1 MSNRRSRRVRSERG
15 IALVSVLIIALLFM
29 VFLQLLLAESS
40 EAYRSAQRFRARTV
54 ARIMA
59 DNGAELAAAGMV
71 AIAGQEVK
79 GETDEG
85 TMSGTYRRS
94 KSEAGDRFE
103 IVAHGASSGV
113 ASAEARIRV
122 EGYIDGDVVFIRHV
136 SVRN

>member
-1 MSNRRSRRVRSERG
+1 LRRARNERG
-15 IALVSVLIIALLFM
+15 IALVSVLIIALLFL
-29 VFLQLLLAESS
+29 VFLELLLAESS
-40 EAYRSAQRFRARTV
+40 EAYRSAERFRARTV

-79 GETDEG
+79 GDTDEG

-94 KSEAGDRFE
+94 MTETGDRFE
-103 IVAHGASSGV
+103 IVARGASAGV
-113 ASAEARIRV
+113 APAEARIRV
-122 EGYIDGDVVFIRHV
+122 EGYIDGGSVFIRHV